1 MDTELLTE
9 EPAHVI
15 AEAFS
20 RTVHLASEEEVHA
33 PGSYDLPAH
42 SLKVHEMSLNRL
54 LLGLSRL
61 DHCLVNPQVK

>member
-9 EPAHVI
+9 EPAHVL

-61 DHCLVNPQVK
+61 DHCLVNPHVK